1 MAGMAASRPTN
12 MARKETIGAKNLA
25 GWVSK
30 DFCQHTIQAH
40 REIRG
45 NDASPIA
52 HAFHTMEDK
61 HEHKTCS
68 RRRHGNIGKNG
79 VGAKEDKRKG

>member
-1 MAGMAASRPTN
+1 M
-12 MARKETIGAKNLA
+12 

-45 NDASPIA
+45 NDAPFILWRISMNTR
-52 HAFHTMEDK
+52 HA
-61 HEHKTCS
+61 
-68 RRRHGNIGKNG
+68 
-79 VGAKEDKRKG
+79 AKEDMARMTEMALEQKKTNTEGSGMQK